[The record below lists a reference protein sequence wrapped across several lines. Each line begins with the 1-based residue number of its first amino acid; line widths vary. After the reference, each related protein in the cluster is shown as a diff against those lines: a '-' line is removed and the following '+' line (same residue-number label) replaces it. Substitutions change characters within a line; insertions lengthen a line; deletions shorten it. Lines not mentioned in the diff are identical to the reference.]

1 LSFKADAAGTPFEF
15 SGTVN
20 GDSLDGMLV
29 IAGMEIETTGTR
41 LSTKGPAGVW
51 TITNTVQG
59 QTQETTMSIV
69 EKDGEYT
76 GTMDLGGPQPL
87 SEVVYENG
95 QLSFKADVAGT
106 PFEYEGTIKGD
117 SLEGKIIFESM
128 GMEIPTN
135 GTRTSETPGEDAV
148 MLADAGE
155 EDEESETVAEAP
167 GTAML
172 NASPD
177 YDINR
182 AAIDGIRMGYELV
195 KPIPTTPA
203 ELDIAAMAKSA
214 GVRTVDDAVDF
225 FIHRFLRVKLEESDR
240 QLTIAYM
247 KKLSGGEQINYE
259 SPDVE
264 NHLRELLHTI
274 MSMPEFQLS

>member
-1 LSFKADAAGTPFEF
+1 MDMGS
-15 SGTVN
+15 SN
-20 GDSLDGMLV
+20 
-29 IAGMEIETTGTR
+29 
-41 LSTKGPAGVW
+41 KGPAGEW

-76 GTMDLGGPQPL
+76 GTIDLGGPQPL
-87 SEVVYENG
+87 SEVTFEKG
-95 QLSFKADVAGT
+95 ELSFKAEVAGT
-106 PFEYEGTIKGD
+106 PFEFSGTVNGD
-117 SLEGKIIFESM
+117 SLDGKLVIA
-128 GMEIPTN
+128 GMEIVTT
-135 GTRTSETPGEDAV
+135 GTRLSETPGEVAD
-148 MLADAGE
+148 MPADAAE
-155 EDEESETVAEAP
+155 EEESETVAEAP

-182 AAIDGIRMGYELV
+182 AAMDGIRMGYELV

-203 ELDIAAMAKSA
+203 ELDIAAMAKTA
-214 GVRTVDDAVDF
+214 GVESADDAVDYF
-225 FIHRFLRVKLEESDR
+225 VHRFLRVKLDESDR

-247 KKLSGGEQINYE
+247 KELSGGEQIDYD

-264 NHLRELLHTI
+264 NHLRELLHAI

>member
-1 LSFKADAAGTPFEF
+1 
-15 SGTVN
+15 
-20 GDSLDGMLV
+20 
-29 IAGMEIETTGTR
+29 
-41 LSTKGPAGVW
+41 
-51 TITNTVQG
+51 
-59 QTQETTMSIV
+59 
-69 EKDGEYT
+69 
-76 GTMDLGGPQPL
+76 
-87 SEVVYENG
+87 
-95 QLSFKADVAGT
+95 
-106 PFEYEGTIKGD
+106 
-117 SLEGKIIFESM
+117 
-128 GMEIPTN
+128 
-135 GTRTSETPGEDAV
+135 
-148 MLADAGE
+148 
-155 EDEESETVAEAP
+155 
-167 GTAML
+167 
-172 NASPD
+172 
-177 YDINR
+177 
-182 AAIDGIRMGYELV
+182 MGYELV